1 MVTVNN
7 PKHSE
12 RSEQMVDPGDVSHV
26 ATQILTIAR
35 TLGINIEAVGASI
48 GPTFTEYEFT
58 ILDDL
63 FNDGILVSFEEML
76 AYELLRGSTIRCTRT
91 VKKLA
96 IVIPH
101 IRRLY
106 PNFKQYLT
114 NNGANNKA
122 NNKDRIPLP
131 IGMDIDGK
139 IFYSSLDKTS
149 NILICGSS
157 GSGKSMFINQILCS
171 LIFNY
176 KPEEL
181 GLVLIDTKAVE
192 LDSFKDLK
200 HLVFP
205 FANSIDKADDA
216 LTWVISVISN
226 RKTNEQVKHKP
237 ILVIIDEFADCAIS
251 NKTFHTQIEFIAE
264 NGPAFNVYIIM
275 SSQNPRCFICD
286 NYKAQDDLSYK
297 MLNKLFKTKVIFYM
311 SYDSKKLINEDA
323 GKYLLGSGDMF
334 FSSENKCLRLQGFYV
349 DDDTIKY
356 YSEKNASQ
364 NKYPSVVLGL
374 GKDGNEI
381 THTFGPREA
390 VTLMAG
396 TCGNGRSVLIN
407 RILTQLITK
416 YSSDGIQFILADT
429 IGISFNSY
437 KGLPC
442 LIKDPLTKPEE
453 IREAMDW
460 ILAENE
466 RRVAI
471 IKESDDK
478 KKAIENL
485 PAIIFVIDEYSYLF
499 KRGVFETKDMF
510 LFLLKFVKLSRY
522 TNTHIILS
530 TQRREKEFITTL
542 DLSYMDTRMIFHC
555 LDEVESKRLIS
566 SPDAVNLKQG
576 EFLYMNM
583 NKYKT
588 EPVFCSFE
596 NFTDKEVKELIK
608 SITNCGSQGNC

>member
-1 MVTVNN
+1 MVIVNN
-7 PKHSE
+7 HKHSE

-35 TLGINIEAVGASI
+35 TLGVNIEAVGASI
-48 GPTFTEYEFT
+48 GPTFTEFEFT

-63 FNDGILVSFEEML
+63 FDDGILASFEEML
-76 AYELLRGSTIRCTRT
+76 ANELLRGSAIRCTRT
-91 VKKLA
+91 DKKLA
-96 IVIPH
+96 IVVPH

-114 NNGANNKA
+114 NNKT

-149 NILICGSS
+149 NILVCGSS

-181 GLVLIDTKAVE
+181 GLVLIDPKAVE

-237 ILVIIDEFADCAIS
+237 ILVIIDEFADCAAR
-251 NKTFHTQIEFIAE
+251 NKMFHTQIEFIAE

-275 SSQNPRCFICD
+275 SSQNPYCFIYD
-286 NYKAQDDLSYK
+286 DKAQYDLSYK
-297 MLNKLFKTKVIFYM
+297 ILNRLFKTKAIFYM
-311 SYDSKKLINEDA
+311 SYDSRKLISEDA
-323 GKYLLGSGDMF
+323 GKYLLGAGDMF
-334 FSSENKCLRLQGFYV
+334 LSMENKCIRLQGFYV

-356 YSEKNASQ
+356 YSEKNASH

-374 GKDGNEI
+374 GKDGKEI

-390 VTLMAG
+390 VALMAG

-407 RILTQLITK
+407 RMLTQLITK

-478 KKAIENL
+478 KEAIENL
-485 PAIIFVIDEYSYLF
+485 PAIIFVIDEYSYL
-499 KRGVFETKDMF
+499 GIKDMP

-555 LDEVESKRLIS
+555 LDEVESERLIS

-576 EFLYMNM
+576 EFLYMKRGM
-583 NKYKT
+583 N

-596 NFTDKEVKELIK
+596 NFTDKDVKELIK
-608 SITNCGSQGNC
+608 SNNLVNLGEDETQIM

>member
-1 MVTVNN
+1 MVIVNN

-12 RSEQMVDPGDVSHV
+12 QSEQMVDPGDVSHV
-26 ATQILTIAR
+26 AAQILTIAR
-35 TLGINIEAVGASI
+35 ELGINVEAVGASI
-48 GPTFTEYEFT
+48 GPTFTEFEFT
-58 ILDDL
+58 ILDGS
-63 FNDGILVSFEEML
+63 FNDGILASFEEML

-91 VKKLA
+91 DKKLA
-96 IVIPH
+96 IVVPH

-114 NNGANNKA
+114 NNGANNKT
-122 NNKDRIPLP
+122 NNKDRILLP

-171 LIFNY
+171 LVFNN

-349 DDDTIKY
+349 KDDTIK
-356 YSEKNASQ
+356 E
-364 NKYPSVVLGL
+364 L
-374 GKDGNEI
+374 
-381 THTFGPREA
+381 
-390 VTLMAG
+390 
-396 TCGNGRSVLIN
+396 C
-407 RILTQLITK
+407 
-416 YSSDGIQFILADT
+416 
-429 IGISFNSY
+429 
-437 KGLPC
+437 
-442 LIKDPLTKPEE
+442 
-453 IREAMDW
+453 
-460 ILAENE
+460 EN
-466 RRVAI
+466 
-471 IKESDDK
+471 
-478 KKAIENL
+478 N
-485 PAIIFVIDEYSYLF
+485 
-499 KRGVFETKDMF
+499 
-510 LFLLKFVKLSRY
+510 
-522 TNTHIILS
+522 
-530 TQRREKEFITTL
+530 
-542 DLSYMDTRMIFHC
+542 
-555 LDEVESKRLIS
+555 
-566 SPDAVNLKQG
+566 
-576 EFLYMNM
+576 
-583 NKYKT
+583 
-588 EPVFCSFE
+588 
-596 NFTDKEVKELIK
+596 
-608 SITNCGSQGNC
+608 

>member
-1 MVTVNN
+1 
-7 PKHSE
+7 
-12 RSEQMVDPGDVSHV
+12 MVDPGDVSHV
-26 ATQILTIAR
+26 AAQILTVAR
-35 TLGINIEAVGASI
+35 DLDINIEAVGASI
-48 GPTFTEYEFT
+48 GPTFTEFEFT

-63 FNDGILVSFEEML
+63 FNDGILASFEEML
-76 AYELLRGSTIRCTRT
+76 SNELKRGSAIKCTRT
-91 VKKLA
+91 DKKLG
-96 IVIPH
+96 IVVPH
-101 IRRLY
+101 IKRLY
-106 PNFKQYLT
+106 PDFQSYVISHL
-114 NNGANNKA
+114 GDR
-122 NNKDRIPLP
+122 KDKILFP
-131 IGMDIDGK
+131 IGLDLDGK
-139 IFYSSLDKTS
+139 TFYSSLDKTS

-171 LIFNY
+171 LVFNN

-334 FSSENKCLRLQGFYV
+334 FSSENKGLRLQGFYV

-390 VTLMAG
+390 VALMAG

-478 KKAIENL
+478 KEAIENL
-485 PAIIFVIDEYSYLF
+485 PAIIFVIDEYSYL
-499 KRGVFETKDMF
+499 GIKDMP

-555 LDEVESKRLIS
+555 LDEVESERLIS

-576 EFLYMNM
+576 EFLYMKRGM
-583 NKYKT
+583 N

-596 NFTDKEVKELIK
+596 NFTDKDVKELIK
-608 SITNCGSQGNC
+608 SITNCDSQGNC

>member
-1 MVTVNN
+1 MVIVNN
-7 PKHSE
+7 HKHSE
-12 RSEQMVDPGDVSHV
+12 RSEQMVDPGDVSRV
-26 ATQILTIAR
+26 AAQILTIAR
-35 TLGINIEAVGASI
+35 TLGVNAEAVGASI

-76 AYELLRGSTIRCTRT
+76 ANELLRGSAIRCTRT
-91 VKKLA
+91 DKKLA
-96 IVIPH
+96 IVVPH

-114 NNGANNKA
+114 NNKT

-149 NILICGSS
+149 NILVCGSS

-171 LIFNY
+171 LVFKY
-176 KPEEL
+176 RPEEL

-275 SSQNPRCFICD
+275 SSQNPHCFICD

-297 MLNKLFKTKVIFYM
+297 MLNKFFKTKVIFYM

-374 GKDGNEI
+374 GKDGKEI

-407 RILTQLITK
+407 RMLTQLITK

-429 IGISFNSY
+429 KGISFNSY

-485 PAIIFVIDEYSYLF
+485 PAIIFVIDEYSYL
-499 KRGVFETKDMF
+499 GIKDMP

-555 LDEVESKRLIS
+555 LDEVESERLIS

-576 EFLYMNM
+576 EFLYMKRGM
-583 NKYKT
+583 N

-596 NFTDKEVKELIK
+596 NFTDKDVKELIK
-608 SITNCGSQGNC
+608 PNNQINLGEDETQIM

>member
-1 MVTVNN
+1 MVIMNN
-7 PKHSE
+7 SKHSE
-12 RSEQMVDPGDVSHV
+12 QSEQMVDPGNVSHV
-26 ATQILTIAR
+26 AAQILTVAR
-35 TLGINIEAVGASI
+35 DLGINIEAVGASI
-48 GPTFTEYEFT
+48 GPTFTEFEFT
-58 ILDDL
+58 ILDSS
-63 FNDGILVSFEEML
+63 FNDDILASFEERL
-76 AYELLRGSTIRCTRT
+76 SAQLRRGSAIRCTRT
-91 VKKLA
+91 DKKLA
-96 IVIPH
+96 IVVPH
-101 IRRLY
+101 IKRLY
-106 PNFKQYLT
+106 PNFQLYLT
-114 NNGANNKA
+114 SHLGNY
-122 NNKDRIPLP
+122 KDKTLFP
-131 IGMDIDGK
+131 IGLDLDGK
-139 IFYSSLDKTS
+139 TFCSSLDKTS
-149 NILICGSS
+149 NILVCGSA
-157 GSGKSMFINQILCS
+157 GSGKSMFIHQILCS
-171 LIFNY
+171 LIFNN
-176 KPEEL
+176 KPEDL
-181 GLVLIDTKAVE
+181 GLVLIDTKIVE
-192 LDSFKDLK
+192 LDAYNDLE

-205 FANSIDKADDA
+205 LADSNDKANDA
-216 LTWVISVISN
+216 LTWVISEISD
-226 RKTNEQVKHKP
+226 RKTNKRVKHKP
-237 ILVIIDEFADCAIS
+237 ILVVIDEFVDCAII
-251 NKTFHTQIEFIAE
+251 NEMFHAQIEFIAE

-275 SSQNPRCFICD
+275 ASQNPRCFIC
-286 NYKAQDDLSYK
+286 NNHKAYDDLSYK
-297 MLNKLFKTKVIFYM
+297 MLNTLFKTKVIFHM
-311 SYDSKKLINEDA
+311 PYDSKKLINEDA

-334 FSSENKCLRLQGFYV
+334 FSCENKCLRLQGFYV

-356 YSEKNASQ
+356 YSEKNTSQ

-390 VTLMAG
+390 VALMAG

-407 RILTQLITK
+407 RMLTQLITK

-429 IGISFNSY
+429 KGISFNSY

-485 PAIIFVIDEYSYLF
+485 PAIIFVIDEYSYL
-499 KRGVFETKDMF
+499 GIKDMP

-555 LDEVESKRLIS
+555 LDEVESERLIS

-576 EFLYMNM
+576 ELLYMKRGM
-583 NKYKT
+583 N
-588 EPVFCSFE
+588 EPVFCSFD
-596 NFTDKEVKELIK
+596 NFTDKDVKELIK
-608 SITNCGSQGNC
+608 SNNLVNLGEE

>member
-1 MVTVNN
+1 MVIVNN

-12 RSEQMVDPGDVSHV
+12 RSEQMVGPGDVSYV
-26 ATQILTIAR
+26 AAQILTVAKE
-35 TLGINIEAVGASI
+35 LGINADAGGASI
-48 GPTFTEYEFT
+48 GPTYTKFGFT
-58 ILDDL
+58 ILDEL
-63 FNDGILVSFEEML
+63 FDDGILASFEEML
-76 AYELLRGSTIRCTRT
+76 ANELQRGSAIKCTRID
-91 VKKLA
+91 KKLA

-114 NNGANNKA
+114 NNKT

-131 IGMDIDGK
+131 IGIDIDGK

-171 LIFNY
+171 LVFNY

-275 SSQNPRCFICD
+275 SSQSPRYFID
-286 NYKAQDDLSYK
+286 YNQKAYDDLSYK
-297 MLNKLFKTKVIFYM
+297 MLNKLFKTKVIFHM

-334 FSSENKCLRLQGFYV
+334 FSCENKCLRLQGFYV
-349 DDDTIKY
+349 KDDTIK
-356 YSEKNASQ
+356 KLCDN
-364 NKYPSVVLGL
+364 
-374 GKDGNEI
+374 
-381 THTFGPREA
+381 
-390 VTLMAG
+390 
-396 TCGNGRSVLIN
+396 
-407 RILTQLITK
+407 
-416 YSSDGIQFILADT
+416 
-429 IGISFNSY
+429 
-437 KGLPC
+437 
-442 LIKDPLTKPEE
+442 
-453 IREAMDW
+453 
-460 ILAENE
+460 
-466 RRVAI
+466 
-471 IKESDDK
+471 
-478 KKAIENL
+478 NL
-485 PAIIFVIDEYSYLF
+485 
-499 KRGVFETKDMF
+499 
-510 LFLLKFVKLSRY
+510 
-522 TNTHIILS
+522 
-530 TQRREKEFITTL
+530 
-542 DLSYMDTRMIFHC
+542 C
-555 LDEVESKRLIS
+555 
-566 SPDAVNLKQG
+566 
-576 EFLYMNM
+576 
-583 NKYKT
+583 
-588 EPVFCSFE
+588 
-596 NFTDKEVKELIK
+596 
-608 SITNCGSQGNC
+608 